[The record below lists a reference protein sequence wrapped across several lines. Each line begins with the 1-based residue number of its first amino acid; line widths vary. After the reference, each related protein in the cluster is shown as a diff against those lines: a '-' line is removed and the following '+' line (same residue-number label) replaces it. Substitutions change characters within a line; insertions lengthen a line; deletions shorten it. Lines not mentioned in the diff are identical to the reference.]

1 MAHPIP
7 FTHCTIFHPIRP
19 SASVLS
25 TLPSI
30 PQCFPQL
37 SIPPVIHTR
46 VQPSQLHLFACSPT
60 HSLTPSLPHSLTPS
74 LPHSLTPSL
83 PHSLTP
89 SLPHSPHLL
98 TSPPPLFLLPH
109 LLPPILLS
117 NTTSI
122 TYPPSYTET
131 RPLTHSLTPSPSHS
145 LYRTTKA
152 KQAIQAVSM
161 RFLSIL

>member
-60 HSLTPSLPHSLTPS
+60 HSLTPSLPHS
-74 LPHSLTPSL
+74 
-83 PHSLTP
+83 
-89 SLPHSPHLL
+89 PHLL

-122 TYPPSYTET
+122 TYPPSYTEP